1 MLCGNQNTDATATQC
16 TRSLGQATEPVVVL
30 LQAWCMIHWLDDIL
44 GRLFDFLETSPLRDN
59 TYVMF
64 ASDNGPQMLPDEM
77 ANKYVSSLA

>member
-1 MLCGNQNTDATATQC
+1 
-16 TRSLGQATEPVVVL
+16 
-30 LQAWCMIHWLDDIL
+30 MIHWLDDIL